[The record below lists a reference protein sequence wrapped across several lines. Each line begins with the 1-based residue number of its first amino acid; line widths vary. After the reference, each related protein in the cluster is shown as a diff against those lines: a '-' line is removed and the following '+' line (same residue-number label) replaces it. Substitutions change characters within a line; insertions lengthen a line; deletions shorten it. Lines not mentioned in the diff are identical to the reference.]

1 MELEDFSP
9 RQQVSPAVRRR
20 AQKLFHALCCGQK
33 VFRWLTMNGY
43 LKIDVG
49 PFWRILSKDGGRQWW
64 LMDHETYNRE
74 IRR

>member
-1 MELEDFSP
+1 MKMCDFSP
-9 RQQVSPAVRRR
+9 RQQVSLSVRRR
-20 AQKLFHALCCGQK
+20 AQKLFRAACNGQK
-33 VFRWLTMNGY
+33 VFRRLRMNGY

-49 PFWRILSKDGGRQWW
+49 PFWRILSKDGGRHWR

>member
-1 MELEDFSP
+1 MEMGDFSS

-20 AQKLFHALCCGQK
+20 AQRLFRAACGGQK
-33 VFRWLTMNGY
+33 VFRRLTMNGY

-64 LMDHETYNRE
+64 LMDHETYTRE